1 MESIR
6 EEKFSHIEKEVM
18 PKGLFGL
25 SSMEGVLKCTQR
37 SRIMMGAQA
46 ARRLRFPGRL
56 RA

>member
-1 MESIR
+1 MEGIR
-6 EEKFSHIEKEVM
+6 EEKFSYIEKEVM

-37 SRIMMGAQA
+37 SRIIMGAQA
-46 ARRLRFPGRL
+46 ERRLRFPGHL